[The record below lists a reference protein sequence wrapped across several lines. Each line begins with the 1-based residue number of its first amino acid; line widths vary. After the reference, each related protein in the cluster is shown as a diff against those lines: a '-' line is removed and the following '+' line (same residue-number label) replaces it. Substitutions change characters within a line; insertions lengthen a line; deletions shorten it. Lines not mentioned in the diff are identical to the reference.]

1 MLIVLIVLV
10 VFKLLLI
17 IPQFRCMVADCLVF
31 LEGCEVEVC
40 LLVGY
45 SHRS

>member
-1 MLIVLIVLV
+1 MVMLVVLA

-40 LLVGY
+40 LLVSY